1 MLKFKTILFILMLGS
16 FATSFAVKKT
26 AKKEEVKQAL
36 SVSEQARFDYYFY
49 ESIKQKNKGQ
59 YSAQLEALR
68 MCESIDSLN
77 GAVQSELGILY
88 SNLEKTELASKA
100 FQKAVNANPS
110 NWWYGVQ
117 LISVLSSKEKYN
129 QAIAEALVLKKQ
141 FPDREEVYTMLS
153 ALYKVTG
160 DYDKAI
166 ANLDE
171 LEKITGISEYL
182 SFQKFQLYSVL
193 NKDKKAM
200 SEVDKLIAKYP
211 TETRYQVLKGDV
223 LLEQKKDDLAYKM
236 YQQVI
241 AEDSANPLVYVSLA
255 NYYKRNNMPDKA
267 MEAISSA
274 LKNPQLPS
282 DTKMEI
288 LGQYIEK
295 MVNGKE
301 KIDETESLFKTLVD
315 MYPLDEKTHAYY
327 GLFLQNQKRNK
338 EALSEFESVIDINP
352 KNQQAW
358 INSLNIL
365 SAEEDTVGIL
375 QLTEKALKE
384 LPTIPQFYFYRS
396 VALFQQGKLNEAL
409 KTNEEALKNIET
421 DAPQIISNFYAQIG
435 DIYYKMQ
442 DNKKAFENYEKA
454 LTSDPSNIYVMNNYA
469 YYLSEEKVDLS
480 KAERMSAKTVELEPK
495 NSTYLDTY
503 AWILY
508 QQGNYSL
515 AKYYI
520 LRAIDYLDKEQDPG
534 VILEHSGDIFLAL
547 GAKDKALEYWQKAYN
562 SGKKDDELKTK
573 IENQTKG
580 L

>member
-1 MLKFKTILFILMLGS
+1 MLGS

-36 SVSEQARFDYYFY
+36 SVSEQTRFDYFFY

-236 YQQVI
+236 YQEVI